1 MTDAPVGVLV
11 MAYGSPNRPE
21 EILPYYTN
29 IRRGRPPTPEM
40 LAELQQRYA
49 AIGGMSRLNQITAA
63 QARSLGAVLN
73 EAGDASYRI
82 YVANKHWEPWIPDVV
97 RQMGADGIRRAVAL
111 VMAPQGSRLSSDLYQ
126 EQVDAANRELPEP
139 IQFVKIRSWH
149 REPDYIRAV
158 AEQVEA
164 ALERFPECSR
174 EQLPVI
180 FTCHSLPER
189 ILTWNDTY
197 PVHFREM
204 GEAVAAAAGL
214 RRIYFAYQS
223 AGRTPEPWL
232 GPDVAEVVASLA
244 AKGERSILVCA
255 VGFLADHLEV
265 LYDLDIDLQG
275 KAARL
280 GVHLERTAMLND
292 HPLLARALAGVVRRS
307 LLEAQQ

>member
-1 MTDAPVGVLV
+1 MADAPVGVLV

-29 IRRGRPPTPEM
+29 IRRGRPPTAEQ
-40 LAELQQRYA
+40 LADLQRRYA
-49 AIGGMSRLNQITAA
+49 AIGGLSQLNQITVA

-73 EAGDASYRI
+73 EDGGAAFRI

-97 RQMGADGIRRAVAL
+97 RQMGEDGIRRAVAL
-111 VMAPQGSRLSSDLYQ
+111 VLAPQGSRLSSDAYL
-126 EQVDAANRELPEP
+126 EQVEAANSELPEP

-149 REPDYIRAV
+149 LEPGYIKAV
-158 AEQVEA
+158 AEQVEV
-164 ALERFPECSR
+164 ALQRFPECSR
-174 EQLPVI
+174 EKLPVI
-180 FTCHSLPER
+180 FTCHSLPQR

-197 PVHFREM
+197 PLHLREM

-214 RRIYFAYQS
+214 KRIYFAYQS

-232 GPDVAEVVASLA
+232 GPDVAEAVAALA
-244 AKGERSILVCA
+244 AEGERSILVCA

-292 HPLLARALAGVVRRS
+292 HPLLARALASVVRRS
-307 LLEAQQ
+307 LLEA

>member
-1 MTDAPVGVLV
+1 MADAPVGVLV

-29 IRRGRPPTPEM
+29 IRRGRPPTAEQ
-40 LAELQQRYA
+40 LADLQRRYA
-49 AIGGMSRLNQITAA
+49 AIGGLSQLNQITVA
-63 QARSLGAVLN
+63 QARLLGAVLN
-73 EAGDASYRI
+73 EDDGAAFRI

-97 RQMGADGIRRAVAL
+97 RQMGEDGIRRAVAL
-111 VMAPQGSRLSSDLYQ
+111 VLAPQGSRLSSDAYL
-126 EQVDAANRELPEP
+126 EQVEAANSELPEP
-139 IQFVKIRSWH
+139 IQFVKIRNWH
-149 REPDYIRAV
+149 LEPDYIKAV

-164 ALERFPECSR
+164 ALQRLPECSR
-174 EQLPVI
+174 DELPVI
-180 FTCHSLPER
+180 FTCHSLPQR

-197 PVHFREM
+197 PLHLREM

-214 RRIYFAYQS
+214 KRIYFAYQS

-232 GPDVAEVVASLA
+232 GPDVAEAVASLA
-244 AKGERSILVCA
+244 AEGERSILVCA

-292 HPLLARALAGVVRRS
+292 HPLLARALASVVRRS
-307 LLEAQQ
+307 LLEA